1 MFSQQQ
7 RRGVLYLLL
16 IILVA
21 VLVVDMYHRRANEQ
35 LPQSQ
40 QDIASTDSL
49 YLFPFDP
56 NTVTLKELRTL
67 GLSKRLCVSLLR
79 YRAAGKVF
87 RIKEDLYECYNMT
100 DSIYDAI
107 EPYITIAKEY
117 QYTKRDTTSYHR
129 REPLALSKFLLD
141 TVSVEYLRATGVLSR
156 RQAEVFLD
164 RHKSIVMRDMADV
177 RDCYVVSSKAASK
190 MEPYIIFPESKSSST
205 KLIDLNRA
213 DSAELRS
220 VVGIGAKSVVE
231 ILKYRKLLG
240 GFYSV
245 NQLAELKVVTES
257 NFERIITQIS
267 CDSCDISKID
277 VNFAVA
283 KNLIEHPYISRT
295 ALRRLLR
302 IREIKGGWSS
312 IVELTQDNIFTRE
325 EAARLRPYLMF
336 RPYTKLDENQ

>member
-1 MFSQQQ
+1 M
-7 RRGVLYLLL
+7 LYLLL

-35 LPQSQ
+35 LPQPQ
-40 QDIASTDSL
+40 QDIVSTDSL

-56 NTVTLKELRTL
+56 NTVTLKELRRL
-67 GLSKRLCVSLLR
+67 GLSKRLSVSLLR
-79 YRAAGKVF
+79 YREAGKVF
-87 RIKEDLYECYNMT
+87 RFKADLYECYNMT

-107 EPYITIAKEY
+107 EPYITIAKKY

-129 REPLALSKFLLD
+129 PEPLPLSKFQID
-141 TVSVEYLRATGVLSR
+141 TVTVEYLTATKVLSR
-156 RQAEVFLD
+156 RQAEVFID
-164 RHKSIVMRDMADV
+164 RHKSVGMRDMADV
-177 RDCYVVSSKAASK
+177 RDCYVVSPSAASK
-190 MEPYIIFPESKSSST
+190 MEPYIIFPDPKATIT
-205 KLIDLNRA
+205 KLIDLNQA

-231 ILKYRKLLG
+231 ILKYRQALG

-245 NQLAELKVVTES
+245 NQLAELKMVTES

-277 VNFAVA
+277 INFAVA

-295 ALRRLLR
+295 ALRKLLK
-302 IREIKGGWSS
+302 IREIKGGWSN
-312 IVELTQDNIFTRE
+312 IVEITQDDIFTQE

-336 RPYTKLDENQ
+336 RPYTKLENRL